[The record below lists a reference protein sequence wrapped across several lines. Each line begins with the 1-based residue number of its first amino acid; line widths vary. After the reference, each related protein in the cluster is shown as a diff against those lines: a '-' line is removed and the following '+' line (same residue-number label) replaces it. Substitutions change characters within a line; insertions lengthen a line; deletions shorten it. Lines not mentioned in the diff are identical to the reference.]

1 MAMLIRF
8 ALGMLVFVGLAVT
21 IGPLLVSARP
31 LSRPVPSPHLTD
43 PDSRFI
49 ELNGLNVHYKQAG
62 SGEPLILLLHGFS
75 ASTFSWREVM
85 QPLAAFGTVVAY
97 DRPGFGLTERPLG
110 DELKNWPGANPYG
123 PDAQAD
129 QVAALIEA
137 LGFEKAI
144 LVGQSAGG
152 TIAMHA
158 YLRHPERVQGIV
170 FVDPAIYRA
179 GGAPGRLRPLLE
191 MPLLD
196 RVGVLV
202 SRSLAAQGDRLIKQA
217 WHDPAK
223 VTPEVLAGYRKP
235 LQVENW
241 DRALWEF
248 TLAGRDLKLGERVKD
263 VKAPTLV
270 ITGDDDRIV
279 PTADSIRLASELPN
293 AELVV
298 IPNCGHLPQEE
309 CPEPFL
315 EAATR
320 FMSQQRSTAASSQAE
335 GTIEWTGLH

>member
-1 MAMLIRF
+1 MAMLVRF

-21 IGPLLVSARP
+21 IGPLLVSARSF
-31 LSRPVPSPHLTD
+31 SRPAPSPHMAD

-49 ELNGLNVHYKQAG
+49 ELNGLNIHYQQAG

-110 DELKNWPGANPYG
+110 DELKSWPGANPYG

-144 LVGQSAGG
+144 LVGHSAGG
-152 TIAMHA
+152 TIAMHMA
-158 YLRHPERVQGIV
+158 LRHPERVQGIV

-179 GGAPGRLRPLLE
+179 GGAPAWLRPLLG
-191 MPLLD
+191 MPLMD
-196 RVGVLV
+196 RVGALV

-223 VTPEVLAGYRKP
+223 VTPEVLAGYREP

-248 TLAGRDLKLGERVKD
+248 TLAGRDLKLGERVKG
-263 VKAPTLV
+263 VKLPTLV

-309 CPEPFL
+309 CPGPFL
-315 EAATR
+315 EAVTR

-335 GTIEWTGLH
+335 GTIE

>member
-1 MAMLIRF
+1 MAMLVRF
-8 ALGMLVFVGLAVT
+8 ALGMLVFVGLTVT
-21 IGPLLVSARP
+21 VGSLLISVRP
-31 LSRPVPSPHLTD
+31 LSGLMPPEKLAD
-43 PDSRFI
+43 PDSRFMD
-49 ELNGLNVHYKQAG
+49 LNGLKTHYKTAG
-62 SGEPLILLLHGFS
+62 GGETLILLLHGFS
-75 ASTFSWREVM
+75 SSTFSWRDVL

-110 DELKNWPGANPYG
+110 DELRNWPGANPYG

-144 LVGQSAGG
+144 LVGNSAGG

-158 YLRHPERVQGIV
+158 YLRHPERVQGII
-170 FVDPAIYRA
+170 FVDPAIYRG
-179 GGAPGRLRPLLE
+179 GGAQGWLRPLLGIR
-191 MPLLD
+191 PLGRL
-196 RVGVLV
+196 GQLI
-202 SRSLAAQGDRLIKQA
+202 SRSLAAQGDRLIKLA

-223 VTPEVLAGYRKP
+223 VTPAVLAGYRKP

-263 VKAPTLV
+263 MKVPVLV

-298 IPNCGHLPQEE
+298 IPSCGHLPQEE
-309 CPEPFL
+309 CPWPFL

-320 FMSQQRSTAASSQAE
+320 FMSQQRSTDASSQAE